1 MLPLPGWTRAFG
13 SSDWRP
19 GRRRRRPAATAG
31 PLVLLL
37 LALVA
42 TSAPWLAPADPF
54 TLSGEAL
61 VAPSRDHPFGTD
73 DLGRDVYTAVIHGAW
88 HSLMV
93 GVVSATAATA
103 IGLIIGG
110 FAAMRAGA
118 VDHLL
123 MRFTEFAQAV
133 PRFFLV
139 VVIVSLFGGHLWL
152 VIAAIALTAW
162 PVTAR
167 VFRAQVL
174 STLGRDFVMAA
185 RACGS
190 SDARILLR
198 HVLPLTAGVIAAQV
212 SYQVGGA
219 ILSEAGLSFLGLGD
233 PRVMTWGTL
242 LGAAHQTVSEAWWVA
257 LFPGVALTLTVLGC
271 NLLGDALLGSGVG
284 PGATG
289 Q

>member
-13 SSDWRP
+13 SSDVSRP
-19 GRRRRRPAATAG
+19 ARRGRRPAAIAG
-31 PLVLLL
+31 LLVLTL
-37 LALVA
+37 LAVVA
-42 TSAPWLAPADPF
+42 ASASWLAPADPF

-61 VAPSRDHPFGTD
+61 AAPSRDHPFGTD

-88 HSLMV
+88 SSLMV
-93 GVVSATAATA
+93 GVVSAAAATA

-110 FAAMRAGA
+110 FAAIRAGL

-139 VVIVSLFGGHLWL
+139 VVIVSLFGAHLWL

-162 PVTAR
+162 PATAR
-167 VFRAQVL
+167 IFRAQVL
-174 STLGRDFVMAA
+174 NTLGRDFVLAA

-198 HVLPLTAGVIAAQV
+198 HVLPMTAGVVAAQV

-233 PRVMTWGTL
+233 PRVMTWGMF

-257 LFPGVALTLTVLGC
+257 LFPGLALTLTVLGC
-271 NLLGDALLGSGVG
+271 NLLGDALLPRGIESRR
-284 PGATG
+284 
-289 Q
+289 

>member
-13 SSDWRP
+13 SSDVS
-19 GRRRRRPAATAG
+19 RRARRGRRPAAIAG
-31 PLVLLL
+31 QLLL
-37 LALVA
+37 TLLTVVA
-42 TSAPWLAPADPF
+42 ASAPWLAPADPF

-61 VAPSRDHPFGTD
+61 AAPSRGHPFGTD
-73 DLGRDVYTAVIHGAW
+73 DLGRDVYTAVIHGASS
-88 HSLMV
+88 SLMV
-93 GVVSATAATA
+93 GVVSAAAATV

-110 FAAMRAGA
+110 FAAIRAGA

-162 PVTAR
+162 PATAR
-167 VFRAQVL
+167 IFRAQVL
-174 STLGRDFVMAA
+174 NTLGRDFVVAA

-198 HVLPLTAGVIAAQV
+198 HVLPLTAGVVAAQV

-257 LFPGVALTLTVLGC
+257 LFPGLALTLTVLGC
-271 NLLGDALLGSGVG
+271 NLLGDALLPRGIESRR
-284 PGATG
+284 
-289 Q
+289 